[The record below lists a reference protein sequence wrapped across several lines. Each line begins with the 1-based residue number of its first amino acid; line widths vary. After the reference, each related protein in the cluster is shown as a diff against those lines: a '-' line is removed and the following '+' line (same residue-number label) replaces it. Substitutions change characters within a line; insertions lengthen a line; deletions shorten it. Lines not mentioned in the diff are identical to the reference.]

1 MKFEEKLIKLRKE
14 KALSQ
19 EELGEKLNVTRQT
32 ISKWELGQSKP
43 DMDKMKDM
51 SNLFGVSLEELTND
65 EIELKEKK
73 IKNDENKRIII
84 IVLIIVASLIV
95 LGMII
100 KVVFVGKIFNYV
112 MNGSDTV
119 QGLFNETY
127 DMMKDQTNNMP
138 DESSTKDLYNK
149 GIGIFNDTLDLIQ
162 DQINEEKKKNQDKKE
177 SNNIET
183 NEIIENNIV
192 NEQNNNLDNV
202 ANQVQKMQEYVTNQS
217 FNF

>member
-19 EELGEKLNVTRQT
+19 EELGEKNVTRQT

-177 SNNIET
+177 FNNIET

>member
-100 KVVFVGKIFNYV
+100 KVVFVGKIFNHV
-112 MNGSDTV
+112 MKGSDTV

-127 DMMKDQTNNMP
+127 DMMKEQTNNMP

-177 SNNIET
+177 SNNIEA

-192 NEQNNNLDNV
+192 NEQNNNLDDTT
-202 ANQVQKMQEYVTNQS
+202 NQVQKMQDYVTNQS